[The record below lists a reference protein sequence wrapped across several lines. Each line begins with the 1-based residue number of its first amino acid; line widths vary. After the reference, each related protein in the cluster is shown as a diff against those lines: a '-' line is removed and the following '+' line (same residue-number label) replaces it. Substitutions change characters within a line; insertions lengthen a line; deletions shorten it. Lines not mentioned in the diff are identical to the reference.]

1 MSFLVQYVRLGAG
14 LWFPLTQ
21 MHARTP
27 SYYAG
32 CFVCV
37 LIAKK
42 GKKKEKK
49 RIQITS
55 KQTSRGINCSSLS
68 LSSLKILHS

>member
-42 GKKKEKK
+42 GKKEKK
-49 RIQITS
+49 RILIT
-55 KQTSRGINCSSLS
+55 
-68 LSSLKILHS
+68 